1 MKRDTAAKPFVLLE
15 EPFHLI
21 GISRE
26 DYDHIQIKPI
36 YNFKSSD
43 RFRSRK

>member
-26 DYDHIQIKPI
+26 DYDHIITI
-36 YNFKSSD
+36 VFH
-43 RFRSRK
+43 R